1 MLKKKIVIGITA
13 PLSIM
18 LLEGQLNY
26 FSKAGYEVYLMA
38 PNSDAVSQ
46 FCAEEQ
52 AIHLPVD
59 IFRDISVFKDI
70 KALFQIIKYLRKI
83 KPDIVNAGTPKM
95 SLLGILGAYL
105 TGVKKRIYTCRGFRY
120 EHEKGMKRRILKFME
135 KLTSRL
141 AHSVICI
148 SPSVKELGL
157 ADQIFPENKVFV
169 LGKGSSNGINLNR
182 FNRTKIDTEAKE
194 VLIRE
199 LGVKNKFIFG
209 FVGRIID
216 RKGIN
221 ELYAA
226 FDQLF
231 HRYPNI
237 HLIIVGGINIE
248 QVKNPSLIEKMNL
261 HKGITLTRFQ
271 RNVPLY
277 LSLLNVFV
285 LPAWWEGFGNTLI
298 QAAAMRIPI
307 ISTNVT
313 GCKDA
318 VSDGFNGILV
328 QEKSAEELEIA
339 MEFLFK
345 NKKERQRMG
354 KNGITWSRNFDSKLI
369 WKELQS
375 FYEN

>member
-1 MLKKKIVIGITA
+1 MYKKTIVIGITA

-26 FSKAGYEVYLMA
+26 FAEKGYKVYLMA
-38 PNSDAVSQ
+38 PDSDAVSK
-46 FCAEEQ
+46 FCNEEQ

-59 IFRDISVFKDI
+59 IVRDISVLKDL
-70 KALFQIIKYLRKI
+70 KALIQIIKHLKKI
-83 KPDIVNAGTPKM
+83 NPDIVNAGTPKM
-95 SLLGILGAYL
+95 GLLGIAGAFL

-120 EHEKGMKRRILKFME
+120 EHEKGMKRRILMSME
-135 KLTSRL
+135 KLTSHL

-157 ADQIFPENKVFV
+157 ANHIFPEKKAFVF
-169 LGKGSSNGINLNR
+169 GNGSSNGINLNR
-182 FNRTKIDTEAKE
+182 FDRDKIDTEERKI
-194 VLIRE
+194 LIKKLRIE
-199 LGVKNKFIFG
+199 EKFTFG

-221 ELYAA
+221 ELYSA
-226 FDQLF
+226 FDKLF
-231 HRYPNI
+231 HNYPKI
-237 HLIIVGGINIE
+237 HLIIVGGINIK
-248 QVKNPSLIEKMNL
+248 QVKNPSLIEMMNR
-261 HKGITLTRFQ
+261 HEGITLTGFQ

-277 LSLLNVFV
+277 MSLFDVFV

-298 QAAAMRIPI
+298 QAAAMGMPV

-328 QEKSAEELEIA
+328 KSQSADELFKA
-339 MEFLFK
+339 MEFLLL
-345 NKKERQRMG
+345 NQKERERLRGNG
-354 KNGITWSRNFDSKLI
+354 KLWAKNFDSQNVWQDIKA
-369 WKELQS
+369 

>member
-1 MLKKKIVIGITA
+1 MFKEKIVIGITA
-13 PLSIM
+13 PLSII

-26 FSKAGYEVYLMA
+26 FFEAGYEVYLMA

-46 FCAEEQ
+46 FCIAEQ

-59 IFRDISVFKDI
+59 ITRDISVFKDI
-70 KALFQIIKYLRKI
+70 KALFQIIRHLKKI
-83 KPDIVNAGTPKM
+83 NPEIVNVGTPKM
-95 SLLGILGAYL
+95 GLLGISGACL

-120 EHEKGMKRRILKFME
+120 EHEKGMKRKILMFME
-135 KLTSRL
+135 KLTSHL

-148 SPSVKELGL
+148 SPSVKKLGL
-157 ADQIFPENKVFV
+157 ADHIFPENKAFV

-182 FNRTKIDTEAKE
+182 FNRIKIDTEAKE

-199 LGVKNKFIFG
+199 LGIKNKFIFG

-216 RKGIN
+216 RKGVQ
-221 ELYAA
+221 ELYTA
-226 FDQLF
+226 FNQLYSQ
-231 HRYPNI
+231 YPDI
-237 HLIIVGGINIE
+237 HLIVVGKINAE
-248 QVKNPSLIEKMNL
+248 QVKDPTLTEKMNR
-261 HKGITLTRFQ
+261 HDGITLTGFQ
-271 RNVPLY
+271 ENVPLY
-277 LSLLNVFV
+277 MSLFDVFV

-298 QAAAMRIPI
+298 QAAAMKIPV

-328 QEKSAEELEIA
+328 KNKSVEELKNA

-345 NKKERQRMG
+345 NKKERDRMG
-354 KNGITWSRNFDSKLI
+354 ENGITWSKNFDSQLI

>member
-26 FSKAGYEVYLMA
+26 FSEAGYEVYLMA

-46 FCAEEQ
+46 FCIEEQ

-59 IFRDISVFKDI
+59 IARDISVFKDI
-70 KALFQIIKYLRKI
+70 KALFQIIKYLKKI
-83 KPDIVNAGTPKM
+83 KPDIINAGTPKM
-95 SLLGILGAYL
+95 GLLGILGTYL

-120 EHEKGMKRRILKFME
+120 EHEKGMKRRILRFME

-157 ADQIFPENKVFV
+157 ADHIFPENKAFV

-182 FNRTKIDTEAKE
+182 FNRIKIDTEAKE

-248 QVKNPSLIEKMNL
+248 QVKNPSLLEKMNR
-261 HKGITLTRFQ
+261 HEGITLTRFQ

-277 LSLLNVFV
+277 LSLFNVFV

-298 QAAAMRIPI
+298 QAAAMDIPV

-328 QEKSAEELEIA
+328 KSKSADELSKA
-339 MEFLFK
+339 MEFLLL
-345 NKKERQRMG
+345 NQKERERLG
-354 KNGITWSRNFDSKLI
+354 KNGNQWARNFDSQIVWQEIK
-369 WKELQS
+369 S